1 MGACCQGNVTTL
13 KIPEHDQ
20 TKNGEVH
27 MEVDTGQMIT
37 RNAGKIQKVYEIGR
51 VVGLGSFGEV
61 REIEHKESGDAFVV
75 KMMTKR
81 LMMQSL

>member
-1 MGACCQGNVTTL
+1 
-13 KIPEHDQ
+13 
-20 TKNGEVH
+20 

-75 KMMTKR
+75 KMMTKQ
-81 LMMQSL
+81 LMM